1 MTLRLVESKL
11 TPLDHKGHVVKAEI
25 CGAVY
30 AACLLSMKKYFQKP
44 CRIRV
49 ERWYHLVGSQ
59 TVLGA
64 IQRESYGYQMFFAN
78 RIGEIQGST
87 NVQNWWWIPGSRNI
101 ADIISRRASPK
112 DLDGGSDWQAGPKFL
127 STPES
132 KWPIKSAK
140 DVAVEAR
147 ENVIR
152 LQKKAFVAALTR
164 AGAKKEL
171 SQDLAQIPTD
181 LHRLPG
187 KNIVVNLV
195 DVKRISRL
203 SGLMRTL
210 GLVWRA
216 AKKFL
221 RAKAMED

>member
-1 MTLRLVESKL
+1 M
-11 TPLDHKGHVVKAEI
+11 
-25 CGAVY
+25 
-30 AACLLSMKKYFQKP
+30 
-44 CRIRV
+44 
-49 ERWYHLVGSQ
+49 
-59 TVLGA
+59 
-64 IQRESYGYQMFFAN
+64 
-78 RIGEIQGST
+78 
-87 NVQNWWWIPGSRNI
+87 
-101 ADIISRRASPK
+101 
-112 DLDGGSDWQAGPKFL
+112 

-132 KWPIKSAK
+132 EWPIKSVK

-147 ENVIR
+147 ENIIR

-181 LHRLPG
+181 LHRPPG

-195 DVKRISRL
+195 DVKRFSSL

-210 GLVWRA
+210 GLVWSA

-221 RAKAMED
+221 RAKAMGGLNWEAVQSTGVVTVTEGEDTFRDLCLAV